1 MPDSFFSSSK
11 KRKRPIAGPSKSAS
25 KHQSNPSKPGK
36 FGKKGNKT
44 PVKNVKKR
52 TQESDETDE
61 DDDEDIDDLE
71 LRAEDVEEGSGE
83 EDENETP
90 AQKRLRLAKVYLDGL
105 KEELGEG
112 EFDAAEIDR
121 EIISARLQRDVLE
134 HAGKVHLFIANSL
147 SLATPPTLRLR
158 SHKLPLTAATLS
170 ENGHYLFTSSKDG
183 SISKHTLLPSSST
196 SPSLSPPTKHHQ
208 FRKII
213 VPKPKKSKQKAKSKE
228 PGVGIIREEVQQA
241 QGHTDEVLCLA
252 VSSDGK
258 YLVSGGKDRK
268 IGVWDVESESW
279 IRAFTGHRDI
289 ISGITFRKGT
299 HQIYTS
305 SYDRTLKI
313 HDLTTMGYVETLF
326 GHQDPILSIDSLR
339 GETALS
345 CGGRDKSVRYW
356 KIGDETQLVFRGGG
370 KSRLREVLEGGL
382 EDEENEDGGEGGGG
396 RGEKRFIE
404 GSIDCVA
411 MIDEVTFVSGGDS
424 GSISLW
430 NTQKKKPL
438 FTIPVAHGLHT
449 IHSATEGPVSSP
461 RWITSL
467 GALRYSDTIASG
479 SWDGE
484 IRLWKLDEKLR
495 TLSALGCIPAMGFVN
510 SLQLISVPGSYIDEA
525 AWARSSSPPSTADDT
540 VDANGTAVPIGKAKK
555 ADSVVL
561 LSAALGQEP
570 RLGRWMRMSGEEGV
584 RNVALVVALHCS

>member
-25 KHQSNPSKPGK
+25 KHQSKASKPGK
-36 FGKKGNKT
+36 FQKKGNKT

-61 DDDEDIDDLE
+61 DDDGDIDDLE

-147 SLATPPTLRLR
+147 SLISPPTLRLR

-183 SISKHTLLPSSST
+183 SISKHTLLPSP
-196 SPSLSPPTKHHQ
+196 SPSPPTKTKT

-213 VPKPKKSKQKAKSKE
+213 VYKPQKKAKGKSKE
-228 PGVGIIREEVQQA
+228 PGVGSIREEVQNA
-241 QGHTDEVLCLA
+241 AGHTDEVLCLA

-268 IGVWDVESESW
+268 IGVWDVENESW

-339 GETALS
+339 GEVALS

-449 IHSATEGPVSSP
+449 IQSSTEGPVSSP

-484 IRLWKLDEKLR
+484 IRLWKLDEKLKS
-495 TLSALGCIPAMGFVN
+495 LSAMGTIGAMGFVN

-525 AWARSSSPPSTADDT
+525 AWARPPSPPSSPPST
-540 VDANGTAVPIGKAKK
+540 
-555 ADSVVL
+555 SVVL

-570 RLGRWMRMSGEEGV
+570 RLGRWMRMSGEEGA
-584 RNVALVVALHCS
+584 RNVALVVALHCSSSSS